1 MELLNHFVA
10 SRLMKDAQLFERIGQ
25 YDATPPLLAKPVDS
39 TAPPADDRAAN
50 CPNAVQQPGSRPRA
64 VSREL

>member
-10 SRLMKDAQLFERIGQ
+10 ARLMKDAQLFERIGK

-39 TAPPADDRAAN
+39 TTPPADDRAFD
-50 CPNAVQQPGSRPRA
+50 CPKAVQPKGSRPRA
-64 VSREL
+64 VSGEL